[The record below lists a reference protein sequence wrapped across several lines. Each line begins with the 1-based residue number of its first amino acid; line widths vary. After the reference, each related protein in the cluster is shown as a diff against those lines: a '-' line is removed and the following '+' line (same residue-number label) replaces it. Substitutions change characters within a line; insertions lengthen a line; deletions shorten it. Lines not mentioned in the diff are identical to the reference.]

1 MPLLPLHP
9 AKNTA
14 HAALLALAALG
25 LAGCQSIDQ
34 NNAQLRVIDASPDAG
49 VIDAYQNST
58 GLAYGLSFGN
68 ETSYVSMV
76 PGTYTLSTDK
86 ANTRQTLTTGQTT
99 LLAGHQYTEIV
110 GNIAANLQQTVLQD
124 QTTPAPA
131 GQVALRIV
139 QQAPHA
145 GPVDIY
151 LVPSGGRPTPFATN
165 LLFGKNTGYLL
176 VPAGTFA
183 IDVVPTGTVLVN
195 STITLQSGSQNQYDS
210 GAVRTVVLIDEETFN
225 ANHTG
230 LTPGVQALS
239 LDDADAQ

>member
-1 MPLLPLHP
+1 MPLLTLHP
-9 AKNTA
+9 AKNKA
-14 HAALLALAALG
+14 QAALLALAALG
-25 LAGCQSIDQ
+25 LAGCQSITA
-34 NNAQLRVIDASPDAG
+34 NNAQLRVIDASPDTG
-49 VIDAYQNST
+49 VIDAYQNTT
-58 GLAYGLSFGN
+58 GLAYGLGFGN
-68 ETSYVSMV
+68 ETSYVSML
-76 PGTYTLSTDK
+76 PGNYTLSTDK

-139 QQAPHA
+139 QQAAHA

-151 LVPSGGRPTPFATN
+151 LVPSGGRPTPFASN
-165 LLFGKNTGYLL
+165 LLFGKNTGYIT

-195 STITLQSGSQNQYDS
+195 STVTLQSGSQNQYDS
-210 GAVRTVVLIDEETFN
+210 GAVRTVVLIDEESFS

-239 LDDADAQ
+239 LDDADSQ